1 MAAPPTLSV
10 AGGAQEDP
18 LDWKFV
24 QSFGDDNSSDDDLVT
39 AVEFDETG
47 QYLAVGDKAG
57 RICIFEGHQVSSSP
71 HSNKRPVIPLEYKF
85 YTEFQSHEPEFDCLK
100 SLEIEE
106 KINMIKWGKK
116 MNNGLFLLA
125 CNDKTIKY
133 WKVHEKKIK
142 RPARLDGPP
151 VSMANTPTYLSSDL
165 LIPKLTHHQTI
176 TTATPKR
183 VYSNAHGYHVNCFPE
198 DDHEILTAHG
208 FMGLAAI
215 EEHFAQHEHLSV
227 ACPLRDGSL
236 AFRDI
241 SVAELV
247 VSERGEHQHIAM
259 DNVAVA
265 YERAHATQGSI
276 HQTKG
281 NQVSLCPTAN
291 HTMWVR
297 IGAKDNFHLQS
308 WKSISAADV
317 AAATLPRADPFAQ
330 FQASVS
336 EGVRGSLE
344 PLPIVASLGLR
355 SEDEVLAFLELY
367 GYWLGDGWLDALH
380 GWKVA
385 FGPVKK
391 HDVTY
396 LDGLFTRLR
405 LPRLAK
411 SSEGK
416 HGYWRADKKDAGGK
430 HNIHV
435 VAPAYV
441 EFFRAEY
448 ASKYGGSAA
457 SATSSPASSRSA
469 SKRSSPA
476 SSREASPVSK
486 ASRYSASAASFSSGR
501 PSELEERPAGWCCE
515 MACSLAGEAE
525 CATTGEL
532 IAFEKAPV
540 PAPAAAAAAAA
551 EPAPAAAAAA
561 AAVPAPA
568 AAAAATVQTTLDAHL
583 KLSGRPSNLSV
594 CVEPERIKSA
604 KWFCW
609 WVLRRCSARQ
619 LRAIIAGLR
628 FADGNEAAKQATGG
642 CIGTSSARFR
652 DELTVACLFAGY
664 TTHFYIDE
672 VGESRGV
679 NKQGVEIIAR
689 NTHWKVAYTSDQR
702 SIQPS
707 LSCAREMKRVSKFG
721 RVWCVTVPTQEHWIM
736 ARRVRERTADGIVRS
751 ASRPVVVG
759 NSISINSDG
768 ETFIS
773 ADDLRIN
780 LWNLQIA
787 NETFNVVDVK
797 PPNLEELTEVI
808 TSATF
813 HPQACSQLI
822 YSSSRGSIR
831 LADLR
836 DSALCDQHAKL
847 FEVEEDPSQKSFFSE
862 IISSISDAQ
871 FIGPEGRFIL
881 SRDYLTL
888 KVWDVQMESRPLAVI
903 PIHEYLK
910 VHLCDLYE
918 NDCIFDKFE
927 AASSADGS
935 RYVTGSYNNHFVIH
949 HTLSQSN
956 VTIEALKDP
965 PKRKPRPV
973 KPGAPA
979 ALKKP
984 DTSPVSANETTPD
997 TPNVNLMD
1005 FGKKA
1010 LHVSYHPSQH
1020 VIAVAGLNKLYI
1032 YQAINANL

>member
-501 PSELEERPAGWCCE
+501 PSELE
-515 MACSLAGEAE
+515 
-525 CATTGEL
+525 
-532 IAFEKAPV
+532 
-540 PAPAAAAAAAA
+540 PAAASVSRSQEESKADKPGRRSPTPPPA
-551 EPAPAAAAAA
+551 E
-561 AAVPAPA
+561 
-568 AAAAATVQTTLDAHL
+568 D
-583 KLSGRPSNLSV
+583 
-594 CVEPERIKSA
+594 IDSA
-604 KWFCW
+604 KWFW
-609 WVLRRCSARQ
+609 YWLRRRGYARRGI
-619 LRAIIAGLR
+619 LRRVLIGLAM
-628 FADGNEAAKQATGG
+628 ADGGAGDIAPEQQPDDFSRGRVYTAST
-642 CIGTSSARFR
+642 RFR
-652 DELTVACLFAGY
+652 DEIEHIAVLAGY
-664 TTHFYIDE
+664 TVISSINRPAGSTT
-672 VGESRGV
+672 GV
-679 NKQGVEIIAR
+679 NLQGRAF
-689 NTHWKVAYTSDQR
+689 THRHDLWQVFFSSHGNPALHCSEQVTVVDKPDGV
-702 SIQPS
+702 
-707 LSCAREMKRVSKFG
+707 G
-721 RVWCVTVPTQEHWIM
+721 VWCVTVQSDEHLIVV
-736 ARRVRERTADGIVRS
+736 RRVVNGRSSRPMVIGNCYKEAIARLFEAKNKMNAARS
-751 ASRPVVVG
+751 A
-759 NSISINSDG
+759 
-768 ETFIS
+768 
-773 ADDLRIN
+773 A
-780 LWNLQIA
+780 IA
-787 NETFNVVDVK
+787 GAN
-797 PPNLEELTEVI
+797 
-808 TSATF
+808 A
-813 HPQACSQLI
+813 A
-822 YSSSRGSIR
+822 
-831 LADLR
+831 
-836 DSALCDQHAKL
+836 
-847 FEVEEDPSQKSFFSE
+847 
-862 IISSISDAQ
+862 
-871 FIGPEGRFIL
+871 
-881 SRDYLTL
+881 
-888 KVWDVQMESRPLAVI
+888 
-903 PIHEYLK
+903 
-910 VHLCDLYE
+910 
-918 NDCIFDKFE
+918 E
-927 AASSADGS
+927 AAKNKQQQLLQQQQQQQLAAGAAASASAAASPG
-935 RYVTGSYNNHFVIH
+935 VQH
-949 HTLSQSN
+949 HHQQH
-956 VTIEALKDP
+956 
-965 PKRKPRPV
+965 
-973 KPGAPA
+973 
-979 ALKKP
+979 
-984 DTSPVSANETTPD
+984 
-997 TPNVNLMD
+997 
-1005 FGKKA
+1005 GK
-1010 LHVSYHPSQH
+1010 
-1020 VIAVAGLNKLYI
+1020 
-1032 YQAINANL
+1032 

>member
-10 AGGAQEDP
+10 AGGLQEDP

-165 LIPKLTHHQTI
+165 LNIPKLTHHQTI

-183 VYSNAHGYHVNCFPE
+183 VYSNAHGYHV
-198 DDHEILTAHG
+198 
-208 FMGLAAI
+208 
-215 EEHFAQHEHLSV
+215 
-227 ACPLRDGSL
+227 
-236 AFRDI
+236 
-241 SVAELV
+241 
-247 VSERGEHQHIAM
+247 
-259 DNVAVA
+259 
-265 YERAHATQGSI
+265 
-276 HQTKG
+276 
-281 NQVSLCPTAN
+281 
-291 HTMWVR
+291 
-297 IGAKDNFHLQS
+297 
-308 WKSISAADV
+308 
-317 AAATLPRADPFAQ
+317 
-330 FQASVS
+330 
-336 EGVRGSLE
+336 
-344 PLPIVASLGLR
+344 
-355 SEDEVLAFLELY
+355 
-367 GYWLGDGWLDALH
+367 
-380 GWKVA
+380 
-385 FGPVKK
+385 
-391 HDVTY
+391 
-396 LDGLFTRLR
+396 
-405 LPRLAK
+405 
-411 SSEGK
+411 
-416 HGYWRADKKDAGGK
+416 
-430 HNIHV
+430 
-435 VAPAYV
+435 
-441 EFFRAEY
+441 
-448 ASKYGGSAA
+448 
-457 SATSSPASSRSA
+457 
-469 SKRSSPA
+469 
-476 SSREASPVSK
+476 
-486 ASRYSASAASFSSGR
+486 
-501 PSELEERPAGWCCE
+501 
-515 MACSLAGEAE
+515 
-525 CATTGEL
+525 
-532 IAFEKAPV
+532 
-540 PAPAAAAAAAA
+540 
-551 EPAPAAAAAA
+551 
-561 AAVPAPA
+561 
-568 AAAAATVQTTLDAHL
+568 
-583 KLSGRPSNLSV
+583 
-594 CVEPERIKSA
+594 
-604 KWFCW
+604 
-609 WVLRRCSARQ
+609 
-619 LRAIIAGLR
+619 
-628 FADGNEAAKQATGG
+628 
-642 CIGTSSARFR
+642 
-652 DELTVACLFAGY
+652 
-664 TTHFYIDE
+664 
-672 VGESRGV
+672 
-679 NKQGVEIIAR
+679 
-689 NTHWKVAYTSDQR
+689 
-702 SIQPS
+702 
-707 LSCAREMKRVSKFG
+707 
-721 RVWCVTVPTQEHWIM
+721 
-736 ARRVRERTADGIVRS
+736 
-751 ASRPVVVG
+751 